1 MTLAV
6 QAGRNDYIGNASTTA
21 FFYTFRI
28 INTGDIGV
36 FLDGSQ
42 QTLTTHFTL
51 SGVGN
56 ANGGTVTFL
65 TAPGTDVAVL
75 LLRTQPLKQGSDYI
89 PNESFPAE
97 RIESDLDK
105 LSMQVQMLQEELG
118 RCIKL
123 EKKSLH
129 SDKDVDDLVAGKFL
143 LVKAAAAG
151 IQMGDLAAAGAITI
165 PVTVAEGGTG
175 ATTPAAAR
183 DTLLADEDARTN
195 TVKVIATKK
204 ATTTGT
210 PAAGIGIGDKWQA
223 ESADEDPA
231 DFGQIEFAASDVG
244 AGTEDTFMQVLLRV
258 AGAALVSCYRWA
270 ATGAFNGIFT
280 HANTAARTY
289 TLPDKDGTFAMTNDV
304 TVLRGHLGGLGITN
318 NGTDI
323 DHDLEIAIGQAVDDT
338 VTTLMVLASV
348 LVKQIDNGFVVGTN
362 QGGLDTGAVAA
373 SETYHI
379 FLIRRSDTGVVDV
392 LFSLSPTAPTLP
404 TNYDEQR
411 RIGSRT
417 TDASSNWIP
426 TDQNG
431 DVVLLDVPDQGFN
444 ANDPGTAAVLRALA
458 VPTDI
463 KVFPLL
469 TLLLEDTSFGGVA
482 WFALV
487 TDADQADTVASVSA
501 SQGQIAGPTAD
512 DIRASV
518 YLTHIATNT
527 SAQVRTR
534 ISVSDAGI
542 TITGILHGWIDRRGR
557 DA

>member
-36 FLDGSQ
+36 FLDGNQ

-75 LLRTQPLKQGSDYI
+75 LLRTQPLQQGSLYT
-89 PNESFPAE
+89 PNEDFPAQ

-105 LSMQVQMLQEELG
+105 LAMQVQKLQEELG

-123 EKKSLH
+123 EKKSLQ

-143 LVKAAAAG
+143 LVKTAEAG
-151 IQMGDLAAAGAITI
+151 IQMGDLAVAGAITI

-175 ATTPAAAR
+175 ATTAAAAR

-195 TVKVIATKK
+195 TVKVVATQK
-204 ATTTGT
+204 ATTSGT
-210 PAAGIGIGDKWQA
+210 PAAGIGVGERFQA
-223 ESADEDPA
+223 ESGDEDPA

-289 TLPDKDGTFAMTNDV
+289 TLPDKNGTFAMTNDV
-304 TVLRGHLGGLGITN
+304 TVLRGYLSGLGMIN
-318 NGTDI
+318 VIGDL
-323 DHDLEIAIGQAVDDT
+323 DHDIEFSVGVAVDGT
-338 VTTLMVLASV
+338 FTTLMSLASA
-348 LVKQIDNGFVVGTN
+348 LVKQIDNGWVVGTN

-373 SETYHI
+373 STWYHTW
-379 FLIRRSDTGVVDV
+379 LIRRSDTGVVDA
-392 LFSLSPTAPTLP
+392 LFSLSATAPTLP

-411 RIGSRT
+411 RVGAVLTDGSANIIAFLQT
-417 TDASSNWIP
+417 
-426 TDQNG
+426 G
-431 DVVLLDVPDQGFN
+431 DRFLWDVPVSDYN
-444 ANDPGTAAVLRALA
+444 ATDPGITAVLRTLT
-458 VPTDI
+458 VPTGVVVYPYLSSLVVDANHA
-463 KVFPLL
+463 
-469 TLLLEDTSFGGVA
+469 GVA
-482 WFALV
+482 WYTLFTDPAQPDTLPSV
-487 TDADQADTVASVSA
+487 TAFHHENSGAA
-501 SQGQIAGPTAD
+501 AD
-512 DIRASV
+512 DVRDNIF
-518 YLTHIATNT
+518 LTNT
-527 SAQVRTR
+527 STNLSGQLRQR
-534 ISVSDAGI
+534 LSVSDPGI
-542 TITGILHGWIDRRGR
+542 TVVGITHGWCDRRGR